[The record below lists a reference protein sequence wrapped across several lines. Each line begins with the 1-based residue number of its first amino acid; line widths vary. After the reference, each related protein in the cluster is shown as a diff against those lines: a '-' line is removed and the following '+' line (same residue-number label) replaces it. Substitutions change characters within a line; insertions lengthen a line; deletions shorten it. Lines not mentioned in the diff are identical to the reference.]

1 MTIVVGYTTRP
12 EGRAALERALLEA
25 TTHGE
30 DIVVLNVSEGDGRAD
45 PSLASEDDL
54 NEVRGRLHQSG
65 VEGVVRQLVRGKDP
79 AEEIGAIVDETG
91 ASLVVIGLRKRTP
104 VGKLVLGSNSQK
116 ILLNIDV
123 PVLAVKA

>member
-12 EGRAALERALLEA
+12 EGRAALERAFLEA
-25 TTHGE
+25 KAHGE
-30 DIVVLNVSEGDGRAD
+30 DVVVLNVSEGDGRAD
-45 PSLASEDDL
+45 PMLASEDDL
-54 NEVRGRLHQSG
+54 DEVRRRLHQSG

-79 AEEIGAIVDETG
+79 AEEIEAIVEETG
-91 ASLVVIGLRKRTP
+91 ASLVVIGLRKRSP

-116 ILLNIDV
+116 ILLNIDA

>member
-12 EGRAALERALLEA
+12 EGRAALERALVEA
-25 TTHGE
+25 TAHGE
-30 DIVVLNVSEGDGRAD
+30 SVVVLNVSEGDGRAD
-45 PSLASEDDL
+45 PMLASEDDL
-54 NEVRGRLHQSG
+54 TVVRARLNQTG

-79 AEEIGAIVDETG
+79 AEEIGTIVKESG
-91 ASLVVIGLRKRTP
+91 ASLVVIGLRKRSP

-116 ILLNIDV
+116 ILLNTDV